1 MVRKWHSKFRARKTK
16 VDGIIF
22 DSIKESFRYLQLKA
36 LLHQDEISDLQLQY
50 RFDCIVNDKKVC
62 YYLADFVYVDSK
74 GETVVEDVKSEYT
87 SKNPVYRLKKKLVEA
102 LYDVVITEI
111 K

>member
-16 VDGIIF
+16 TDGIIF
-22 DSIKESFRYLQLKA
+22 DSKKEAIRYLELKT
-36 LLHQDEISDLQLQY
+36 LFERGEIKDLKLQFK
-50 RFDCIVNDKKVC
+50 FDCIVNNKKIC
-62 YYLADFVYVDSK
+62 YYLADFVYLDCEGK
-74 GETVVEDVKSEYT
+74 IVVEDVKSDYT

-102 LYDVVITEI
+102 LHDVVITEV